1 MKKRILEQA
10 KSNLNSKVQA
20 KKNSLADLR
29 AKAYEVPEISKAQA
43 EYSKAKFATLLNG
56 GKGVD
61 IVEKARLAYENALV
75 KHGYSEKSFD
85 YMPSC
90 TKCGDTGYVDGK
102 LCDCVKKQYMIALA
116 KECDIL
122 SKAPFSF
129 GDCDLS
135 NMTKEQATAITKLY
149 GFGWEYVSKY
159 PQVTKHILVFAG
171 ATGTGKSCLASAIA
185 RKAVLERGKSALV
198 FTAYEFNNTC
208 LNCHLAPIDEKG
220 TVLHNLM
227 TCDFIVIDD
236 LGTEPMLKNVTCEYL
251 QLVLDERLS
260 KGLTTIITTN
270 LSELQLKERYG
281 ERIFSRLSD
290 SKHSLMRRIPGKDL
304 RLK

>member
-10 KSNLNSKVQA
+10 LSNLNSKVQA

-29 AKAYEVPEISKAQA
+29 AKAYEVPEISEAQA
-43 EYSKAKFATLLNG
+43 EYSRAKFATLLNG

-61 IVEKARLAYENALV
+61 IVEEARLAYEKALV

-85 YMPSC
+85 YIPSC

-122 SKAPFSF
+122 NKAPFSF
-129 GDCDLS
+129 ADCDLS

-171 ATGTGKSCLASAIA
+171 ATGTGKSCLASAIV
-185 RKAVLERGKSALV
+185 RKAVLERGKSGLV
-198 FTAYEFNNTC
+198 FTAYEFNATC
-208 LNCHLAPIDEKG
+208 LNCHLAPIDEKDS
-220 TVLHNLM
+220 VLHNLM

-270 LSELQLKERYG
+270 LNELQLKERYG

>member
-10 KSNLNSKVQA
+10 LSDLNSRVQA
-20 KKNSLADLR
+20 KKNAIADLR
-29 AKAYEVPEISKAQA
+29 ARAYEVPEISEAQA
-43 EYSKAKFATLLNG
+43 LYSKAKFDTLFNG
-56 GKGVD
+56 GKNVD
-61 IVEKARLAYENALV
+61 IVEKARLDYENALV
-75 KHGYSEKSFD
+75 KNGYSKNSFD
-85 YMPSC
+85 YVPSC
-90 TKCGDTGYVDGK
+90 TKCGDTGFVDGK
-102 LCDCVKKQYMIALA
+102 LCACVKKQYMIMLA

-122 SKAPFSF
+122 NKAPFSF
-129 GDCDLS
+129 SDCDLTG
-135 NMTKEQATAITKLY
+135 MTKEQADAIKKLY

-159 PQVTKHILVFAG
+159 PEVTKHILVFAG
-171 ATGTGKSCLASAIA
+171 ATGTGKSCLASAIV
-185 RKAVLERGKSALV
+185 RKAVLERGKSGLV
-198 FTAYEFNNTC
+198 FTAYEFNATC
-208 LNCHLAPIDEKG
+208 LNCHLAPIDEKDS
-220 TVLHNLM
+220 VLHNLM

-251 QLVLDERLS
+251 QLILDERLR

-290 SKHSLMRRIPGKDL
+290 TKHALMRRIPGKDL